1 MKRVSRGVS
10 SLQRVRSLK
19 SKPWRAEAALEVC
32 LSVRAGVGAAEEWGR
47 FGKEAAAEFA
57 VKLAVCRLLRGGP
70 VQAL

>member
-32 LSVRAGVGAAEEWGR
+32 LSVRAGVGLQRSGEGL
-47 FGKEAAAEFA
+47 GK
-57 VKLAVCRLLRGGP
+57 KLLLSLP
-70 VQAL
+70 